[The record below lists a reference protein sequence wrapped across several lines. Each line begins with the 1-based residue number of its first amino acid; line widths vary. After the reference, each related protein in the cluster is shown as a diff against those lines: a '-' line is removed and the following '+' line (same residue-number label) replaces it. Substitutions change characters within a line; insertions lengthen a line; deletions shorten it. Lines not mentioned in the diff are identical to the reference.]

1 MTKRIELLLLLNP
14 LSLSRAAGITD
25 CTRSLGGDTARS
37 RAGFQNLMKV
47 GPV

>member
-14 LSLSRAAGITD
+14 LSFSRLAGITD
-25 CTRSLGGDTARS
+25 CARS
-37 RAGFQNLMKV
+37 WGGYCSLARRILKLMKA